1 MMGTMDAPLGST
13 IFLYMVMGGLAA
25 GLLEFGV
32 GAMLWAEEKFL
43 LVFGFIAAMGG
54 LYVALSLLAMTLD
67 LFAR

>member
-1 MMGTMDAPLGST
+1 MDTMEASLGST
-13 IFLYMVMGGLAA
+13 VFLYLIMGGLAA

-54 LYVALSLLAMTLD
+54 LYVALRLLAMTLD
-67 LFAR
+67 LLA

>member
-1 MMGTMDAPLGST
+1 MDAPLGST
-13 IFLYMVMGGLAA
+13 IFLSLVMGGLAA

-54 LYVALSLLAMTLD
+54 LYVALRLLAMTID

>member
-1 MMGTMDAPLGST
+1 MDIMEASLGST
-13 IFLYMVMGGLAA
+13 VFLYLVMGGLAA

-32 GAMLWAEEKFL
+32 GAMLWAEEKIL

-54 LYVALSLLAMTLD
+54 LYVALRLLAMTLD

>member
-1 MMGTMDAPLGST
+1 
-13 IFLYMVMGGLAA
+13 MGGLAA

-32 GAMLWAEEKFL
+32 GAMLWAEEKLL

-54 LYVALSLLAMTLD
+54 LYVALRLLAMTLD

>member
-1 MMGTMDAPLGST
+1 MMDMMDAPIGST
-13 IFLYMVMGGLAA
+13 IFLYLVMGGLAA

-54 LYVALSLLAMTLD
+54 LYVALRLLALTLD
-67 LFAR
+67 LLA